1 MSLYCGISDG
11 ETACYVL
18 AGSESRSLGVSVS
31 EILQDCHSER
41 SSLSRTESDPSADL
55 ALPGE
60 PLTHTRYPT
69 TLTPPSKSLRLPK
82 FICPFIE
89 TVPLSRFRAGKC
101 LLCPDKSLLCWLWE
115 HANLKSKVGAS
126 KFFRTDPPLCKPVSV
141 CYCWCFSQKF
151 LAGNLLFKCT
161 FFKIILTSPPL
172 RLMWLTMKHVSSV
185 QFLTKMQ
192 PGTNLSIV

>member
-1 MSLYCGISDG
+1 MAFSAFGVMLLYCSISDG
-11 ETACYVL
+11 GTPCYVL

-60 PLTHTRYPT
+60 RLTHNRYPT
-69 TLTPPSKSLRLPK
+69 TLTPPRKSLTLPK

-89 TVPLSRFRAGKC
+89 TLPESVSGWGQAEC

-115 HANLKSKVGAS
+115 NANLKSEVGAS
-126 KFFRTDPPLCKPVSV
+126 KFFSMFGRTDPPLCKPFSV
-141 CYCWCFSQKF
+141 CSCWCFS
-151 LAGNLLFKCT
+151 
-161 FFKIILTSPPL
+161 
-172 RLMWLTMKHVSSV
+172 
-185 QFLTKMQ
+185 
-192 PGTNLSIV
+192 

>member
-60 PLTHTRYPT
+60 PLTRTRYPT

-82 FICPFIE
+82 FINSSFESVSGRESVFYVLINPCYVDFENMQIY
-89 TVPLSRFRAGKC
+89 RAKLEQANFSAC
-101 LLCPDKSLLCWLWE
+101 LAEL
-115 HANLKSKVGAS
+115 
-126 KFFRTDPPLCKPVSV
+126 
-141 CYCWCFSQKF
+141 
-151 LAGNLLFKCT
+151 
-161 FFKIILTSPPL
+161 IL
-172 RLMWLTMKHVSSV
+172 RCV
-185 QFLTKMQ
+185 
-192 PGTNLSIV
+192 NLSLFVIVDAFLRNSSII

>member
-1 MSLYCGISDG
+1 M
-11 ETACYVL
+11 L

-69 TLTPPSKSLRLPK
+69 ILTPPSKSLKLPE

-89 TVPLSRFRAGKC
+89 TVPLSRFWGRDGDNVFYVMINPFYSMLTLRTCKSKEQAKLEQAKVEQANFSAC
-101 LLCPDKSLLCWLWE
+101 LLELILCC
-115 HANLKSKVGAS
+115 V
-126 KFFRTDPPLCKPVSV
+126 KPVSV
-141 CYCWCFSQKF
+141 C
-151 LAGNLLFKCT
+151 
-161 FFKIILTSPPL
+161 
-172 RLMWLTMKHVSSV
+172 
-185 QFLTKMQ
+185 
-192 PGTNLSIV
+192 